1 MTTNHYYDRDVVSI
15 RDFSRDELEFL
26 FSFTDKIS
34 TLSRSERS
42 ELGRGR
48 TLGSIY
54 YEPSTRTRMSFE
66 AAISSIGGSSIGIA
80 DPKSSSIEKG
90 ESLSDT
96 IRIMDLYC
104 DVLVLRHPLDGSG
117 RFASELSRNPV
128 INAGSGSEE
137 HPTQAMLDLYT
148 IYKEKGRIDG
158 LQIGI
163 IGDLKY
169 GRTIYSLLYGLANYD
184 VDIRL
189 ISPPTLSI
197 RKESIYGVENRLK
210 IQEYSD
216 LPEDL
221 LSTLDVIYVTRIQKE
236 RFPDIQ
242 DYEKVKGT
250 YTIDQATLNRSK
262 ADVSIMHPLPRLDEI
277 SHSIDNTNNATYF
290 RQAANGKEIRAA
302 LLALITNEDSA

>member
-26 FSFTDKIS
+26 FNFTDKIS

-250 YTIDQATLNRSK
+250 YTIDQATLDRSK

>member
-1 MTTNHYYDRDVVSI
+1 LTTNHYYDRDVVSI

-197 RKESIYGVENRLK
+197 RKESIYDVENRLK

-250 YTIDQATLNRSK
+250 YTIDQATLDRSK

>member
-1 MTTNHYYDRDVVSI
+1 LTTNHYYDRDVVSI

-250 YTIDQATLNRSK
+250 YTIDQSTLDRSR

-277 SHSIDNTNNATYF
+277 SHSIDNTNNAAYF